1 MIDYKWRTF
10 PELPP
15 IENVVLETP
24 FPSHRFGAVGVGEVA
39 TSPGPS
45 AVLMAV
51 SNAIGTRLYEYPVTP
66 ERVLR
71 ALGKVKGGS
80 RRGGKP

>member
-10 PELPP
+10 AELPQ
-15 IENVVLETP
+15 IDNVVLETP

-45 AVLMAV
+45 AMLMAI
-51 SNAIGTRLYEYPVTP
+51 SNAVGTWLREYPLTP
-66 ERVLR
+66 DKVLR
-71 ALGKVKGGS
+71 ALGDMRDTRKGVAQ
-80 RRGGKP
+80 